1 MDWCAPE
8 ENRTRFGGVHPLSLL
23 HIVWKTVC
31 FSVGLWYTDL
41 LLAAG
46 FFAFLIVRT
55 EDFFSK
61 KSP

>member
-1 MDWCAPE
+1 
-8 ENRTRFGGVHPLSLL
+8 VHPLSLL

-46 FFAFLIVRT
+46 RFLR
-55 EDFFSK
+55 FNSK
-61 KSP
+61 NRRLFLQKITMNFM